1 LAVQID
7 QDFAVLARF
16 VLFRPLLAD
25 GFDTGLRLDVFETV
39 PSRKLPP
46 LPIGFR
52 PIALNAHSHRFLVY
66 LFADS
71 VKLPQ
76 RLWFTLFVHNST
88 NSPSALRPSEIQE
101 VGMLLTT
108 PRNPAA

>member
-1 LAVQID
+1 
-7 QDFAVLARF
+7 
-16 VLFRPLLAD
+16 
-25 GFDTGLRLDVFETV
+25 
-39 PSRKLPP
+39 
-46 LPIGFR
+46 
-52 PIALNAHSHRFLVY
+52 VY

-76 RLWFTLFVHNST
+76 RHWFTLFVHNST